1 MADYEVIPKLDPRAQ
16 YGGFSVDMGGG
27 HALVPKSTSYT
38 ATGPAP
44 HVPPPVAVG
53 GGPSGALPEQAV
65 PSLRPIVVA
74 IPIYLWMGMLALLV
88 AYAVSGSLGAVPQGL
103 HLHPVYG
110 VAAGFAVVG
119 LYRYLMTWFPTA
131 VLVTAASSS
140 LWAALFWAWRHADR
154 LRDLP
159 TAKGQALRAV
169 TTLAR
174 RFTDDMRRGPDPWV
188 VGIATAAVVLH
199 LLYWRHRRAEAAAH
213 GWLFNRGAAHAAR
226 TLGALAVAAGAVG
239 WVISFLARWSR

>member
-38 ATGPAP
+38 ASGPTP

-53 GGPSGALPEQAV
+53 GGSSTPLPEQAL
-65 PSLRPIVVA
+65 PSLRPIVAA
-74 IPIYLWMGMLALLV
+74 IPIYLWMGTLALFV
-88 AYAVSGSLGAVPQGL
+88 AYAVSGSLVVAPQGL
-103 HLHPVYG
+103 HLHPAFG

-131 VLVTAASSS
+131 VLVTVASSS
-140 LWAALFWAWRHADR
+140 MWAVLLWAWRHADR

-159 TAKGQALRAV
+159 AVKGQALRGV
-169 TTLAR
+169 TSLVLR
-174 RFTDDMRRGPDPWV
+174 VVDDTRRGPDPWV
-188 VGIATAAVVLH
+188 VAIATAAVGLH
-199 LLYWRHRRAEAAAH
+199 LLYWRHRRAEASEH

-226 TLGALAVAAGAVG
+226 TLGALAVAAGALG
-239 WVISFLARWSR
+239 WVLDVLARWSR